1 MEECSIGRM
10 AELNGISERALRI
23 YHEKGI
29 LKPARIDQETGY
41 RYYSCEQSAT
51 IDMIHHLRSL
61 DFSLDDIA
69 HLVHQRDRSLW
80 ETSLRERI
88 DDVQEEIDRLTLA
101 QKSAEMMLKNYS
113 ILADHPICDH
123 VILEH
128 IEERTALFFE
138 VLHPG
143 AGVLDGD
150 ADRVIQDW
158 EINLRLTKRHLK
170 ESGFPVWL
178 FALVGG
184 HIKKE
189 SLLDGSFSVDKS
201 FILIPSAGLPGS
213 YRGKL
218 ETIPENTYMTMY
230 RNSYKTPEGE
240 NSEYQGIIDMLD
252 FAEKNDLEIVGDY
265 FGEII
270 ADTPAFLYEGREMFY
285 KLQIP
290 VRSRTA

>member
-29 LKPARIDQETGY
+29 LNPVRIDRETGY
-41 RYYSCEQSAT
+41 RYYCCEQSAT

-61 DFSLDDIA
+61 GFSLDDIA
-69 HLVHQRDRSLW
+69 HLVNRRDRLLW
-80 ETSLRERI
+80 ETTLRERI
-88 DDVQEEIDRLTLA
+88 NDVQEEIARLTLA
-101 QKSAEMMLKNYS
+101 RKSAEMMLKNYS
-113 ILADHPICDH
+113 ILSDHPICDH

-128 IEERTALFFE
+128 IEERRALFFE
-138 VLHPG
+138 ILHPG
-143 AGVLDGD
+143 AKVLDDD
-150 ADRVIQDW
+150 ADRVIRDW

-170 ESGFPVWL
+170 EHDFPVWL
-178 FALVGG
+178 FVLVGG

-201 FILIPSAGLPGS
+201 FILMPSVELSGA
-213 YRGKL
+213 YADKL
-218 ETIPENTYMTMY
+218 EAIPANTYMTMY
-230 RNSYKTPEGE
+230 RGLYKMHDGE
-240 NSEYQGIIDMLD
+240 NSEYRGILEMLD
-252 FAEKNDLEIVGDY
+252 YAEKNDLEIVGDY
-265 FGEII
+265 LGEVI

-290 VRSRTA
+290 VRSRAS

>member
-61 DFSLDDIA
+61 GFSLDD
-69 HLVHQRDRSLW
+69 
-80 ETSLRERI
+80 I

-143 AGVLDGD
+143 AGILDGD

-170 ESGFPVWL
+170 ENGFPVWL

-213 YRGKL
+213 CREKL

-240 NSEYQGIIDMLD
+240 NSEYQGIIEMLD